1 LERKGWIE
9 AEWGLSE
16 NHRKAK
22 FYRLTDEGRAALQ
35 AEVSSWRT
43 YVEAVS
49 KVLETA

>member
-1 LERKGWIE
+1 ME

-16 NHRKAK
+16 NNRRAK
-22 FYRLTDEGRAALQ
+22 FYRLTESGRRQLDT
-35 AEVSSWRT
+35 EMTSWRT